1 MINLPPALKSK
12 RLWIAI
18 VTAIVG
24 VIIALVP
31 ELQDVQTE
39 LITALTVIAGVLI
52 GGYSA
57 QDAVVSAKSGTS
69 KYDTHNTD

>member
-1 MINLPPALKSK
+1 MNLPPALKSK

-31 ELQDVQTE
+31 ELETVQGE
-39 LITALTVIAGVLI
+39 LIASLTVIAGILI

-69 KYDTHNTD
+69 KYEGE